1 MSLTK
6 KEGIFNKL
14 YRKKIL
20 ETFYLQKINYLYRV
34 PLGTSL
40 CKKTCVC
47 DSTVIPMTIPS
58 KEHIFLKVLYDEK
71 NCAEHY

>member
-6 KEGIFNKL
+6 EKGIFNKS

-40 CKKTCVC
+40 CKKTWIC
-47 DSTVIPMTIPS
+47 DSTVIPMTISS
-58 KEHIFLKVLYDEK
+58 KEHIFFKVLYDEK